1 MSLSI
6 VNEVLYYRL
15 IDVYMK
21 TGQSYVGDLFWDVNE
36 YSMINF
42 VDENMFL
49 RKLIFLRYFCIFDI
63 NYQFVFLF
71 ILGESV
77 SVIKYIDLIFDVRV
91 VNQDKK
97 NIFFFVSIDVR

>member
-1 MSLSI
+1 MSLSV

-21 TGQSYVGDLFWDVNE
+21 TGQLYVGDLFKDVNE

-42 VDENMFL
+42 VYENMFL
-49 RKLIFLRYFCIFDI
+49 RKLIFLRYIYIFDI

-77 SVIKYIDLIFDVRV
+77 SVIKYIDLIFDVRA